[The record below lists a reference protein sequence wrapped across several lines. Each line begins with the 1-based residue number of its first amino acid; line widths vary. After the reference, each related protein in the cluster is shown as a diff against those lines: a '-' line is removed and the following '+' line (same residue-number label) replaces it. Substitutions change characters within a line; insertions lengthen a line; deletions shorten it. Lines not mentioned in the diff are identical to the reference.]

1 MGRPSKLT
9 PELQRKLCDAIAAG
23 NYLEAACSY
32 AGVDYSTFTR
42 WMKRKSK
49 RFRNFRNAVLEA
61 EAKAE
66 VAIVAQW
73 RKHMPENW
81 QACRDFLARRY
92 SDRWGPK
99 ERQEIS
105 GPGGEAL
112 EVPVVVYIPSNGRDD
127 QAPAGTA
134 GSVPK

>member
-81 QACRDFLARRY
+81 QACRDFLGRRY
-92 SDRWGPK
+92 PDRWGPK

-105 GPGGEAL
+105 GPGGGAL
-112 EVPVVVYIPSNGRDD
+112 QVIETIVTQREDANPA
-127 QAPAGTA
+127 APET
-134 GSVPK
+134 S